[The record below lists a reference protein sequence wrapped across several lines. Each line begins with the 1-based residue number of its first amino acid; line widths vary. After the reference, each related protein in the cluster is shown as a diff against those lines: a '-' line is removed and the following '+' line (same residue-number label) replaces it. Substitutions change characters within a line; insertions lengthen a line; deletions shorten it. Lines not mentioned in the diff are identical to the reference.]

1 MVQSARERHKLI
13 FDTWAGGKSLRETAR
28 IFGIS
33 DKRVSQIVKQYQ
45 QRLVDE
51 EEMRTTNDPLLKA
64 LRDGK
69 ITTLLFN
76 SLVREG
82 YVKSFGIDELV
93 YKLRTNTITKWDIRG
108 IGTKSLTRLREEF
121 RTQEEIDTLNGND

>member
-1 MVQSARERHKLI
+1 M
-13 FDTWAGGKSLRETAR
+13 RETAR